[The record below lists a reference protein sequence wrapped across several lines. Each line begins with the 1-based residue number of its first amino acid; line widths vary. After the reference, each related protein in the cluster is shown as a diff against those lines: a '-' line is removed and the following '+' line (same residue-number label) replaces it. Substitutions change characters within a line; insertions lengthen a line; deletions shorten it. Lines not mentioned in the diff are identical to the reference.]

1 MARQTQRV
9 LITGGNRGI
18 GAAMAENLL
27 WKGYRVTVICRDIE
41 KAELFLREMKSMG
54 LTGIDYIRGD
64 LGSMESI
71 RVTESLIREQSPLFS
86 HFIHNAGIWPV
97 RKVLNPDGLE
107 QSFVTN
113 HLAPFM
119 LNHLLEDIFL
129 KNKCR
134 IIQISAG
141 LYPLGMKNFKA
152 TATGDNFSILRT
164 YASTKFLNLVTTMR
178 FAEKWKGTGVVINAI
193 HPGVVRTGLGEMRG
207 LPGLVMKLAK
217 HFCLSPAEGAEA
229 PVNLAVNTRFEGTS
243 GVYFDR
249 FKPAEL
255 RPMALDREFING
267 VWNQAMSLCNFPA

>member
-27 WKGYRVTVICRDIE
+27 WKGYRVTIICRSIE

-54 LTGIDYIRGD
+54 LTGIDYIQGD
-64 LGSMESI
+64 LGSIQSA
-71 RVTESLIREQSPLFS
+71 RDTANLIRKQSPVFS

-97 RKVLNPDGLE
+97 RKVLNADGLE

-113 HLAPFM
+113 HLAPFI
-119 LNHLLEDIFL
+119 LNQLLEDIFV
-129 KNKCR
+129 KNRCR

-141 LYPLGMKNFKA
+141 LYPLGMKDFKA
-152 TATGDNFSILRT
+152 AAAGDNFSVLRT
-164 YASTKFLNLVTTMR
+164 YASTKLLNLVTTMR
-178 FAEKWKGTGVVINAI
+178 FAEKWKETGTVINAI
-193 HPGVVRTGLGEMRG
+193 HPGVVRTGLGEMGG

-217 HFCLSPAEGAEA
+217 YFCLSPADGAEA
-229 PVNLAVNTRFEGTS
+229 PVNLAVNSRFDGTT

-249 FKPAEL
+249 FNPVEL
-255 RPMALDREFING
+255 RPMALDREFVNG
-267 VWNQAMSLCNFPA
+267 VWSQAMILTSSP